1 MSGDNITNLNIFTFI
16 REIYQSLKHLDVMLN
31 TMNISFTEKLSKLDD
46 QQQQFKYRLE
56 NIETLLQKNLDSTQN
71 NNTLNKTIEGEL
83 LSKLNK
89 INTNTQLMNKKI
101 DLKPN
106 EMTLANILENDYNFN
121 DINKQLNLSNINSI
135 NKVLDNPIQIDIGTT
150 GDTTHTTQNDQP
162 LESLLF

>member
-1 MSGDNITNLNIFTFI
+1 
-16 REIYQSLKHLDVMLN
+16 
-31 TMNISFTEKLSKLDD
+31 MNISFTEKLSKLDD

-106 EMTLANILENDYNFN
+106 EMTLANILENDYSFN

-150 GDTTHTTQNDQP
+150 GDTTNTTQNDQP